1 MKIVDCFIFYNELDL
16 LNYRLHILNNT
27 VDYFVLV
34 ESTHTHSGKEKE
46 LIYQNNKEMFQ
57 SFHHKI
63 IHVIVDDFPY
73 KYPNINYDNK
83 GDNSDSWHNERFQ
96 RNCIYRG
103 IQQLSLTDDDVII
116 ISDLDEIPNP
126 NTLQKIKINE
136 INITSNAL
144 NMNCYYYNL
153 NSLMNYTWFYSK
165 ILLYKYF
172 IVIIQKNKLTCSDI
186 RLNIY
191 VYSNVNPNVNI
202 NPNEYIINHGGW
214 HLSYF
219 GDAHFIKNKLEN
231 FAHQEFNNEKYT
243 NVEKIKKCITTG
255 ISLFEEG
262 STDENIIK
270 ISIKENP
277 YLPPEY
283 ETYLQKFVLF

>member
-16 LNYRLHILNNT
+16 LNYRVNILNNV

-63 IHVIVDDFPY
+63 IHIIVDDFPY

-83 GDNSDSWHNERFQ
+83 SDNSDSWHNERFQ
-96 RNCIYRG
+96 RNCIVRG
-103 IQQLSLTDDDVII
+103 IQQLSLSLTDDDVII
-116 ISDLDEIPNP
+116 ISDLDEIPDP
-126 NTLQKIKINE
+126 TTLLKIKKNK
-136 INITSNAL
+136 INITLNAL
-144 NMNCYYYNL
+144 QMDFYYYNL
-153 NSLMNYTWFYSK
+153 NSKKEMMWCFSK
-165 ILLYKYF
+165 MLLYKYF
-172 IVIIQKNKLTCSDI
+172 NELIQKKITCSDI
-186 RLNIY
+186 RLNNIY
-191 VYSNVNPNVNI
+191 LNPI
-202 NPNEYIINHGGW
+202 EYIINNGGW

-231 FAHQEFNNEKYT
+231 FAHQEFNNKEYT
-243 NVEKIKKCITTG
+243 NVEKIEKRITTG
-255 ISLFEEG
+255 VDLFER
-262 STDENIIK
+262 STDENLIMIPV
-270 ISIKENP
+270 KENA

-283 ETYLQKFVLF
+283 ESYLQKFIFF